1 MGGLKLDDDLDHAV
15 RGVGEEPRRVTSLL
29 DPRRF
34 LERLPSTASS
44 GELPLTSEEKLSG
57 VSDVLTPSSCEES
70 VTNDGKESESDIPL
84 LYTEKG
90 EDLEYQ
96 LKSADVTPS
105 KSRWQQYLD
114 AIWMLANV
122 ISTVVIVFLNKM
134 QVLSPPDNSSLRR

>member
-34 LERLPSTASS
+34 LQRFPSTTSS
-44 GELPLTSEEKLSG
+44 GELPLTSEEKRSI
-57 VSDVLTPSSCEES
+57 VACVLTPSCEES
-70 VTNDGKESESDIPL
+70 FTDDGKESESDIPL

-105 KSRWQQYLD
+105 KSRWQKYLD
-114 AIWMLANV
+114 AIWMLVNV
-122 ISTVVIVFLNKM
+122 VSTVVIVFLNKM
-134 QVLSPPDNSSLRR
+134 QVLSPPRNPDPIR